1 MADDD
6 QNGETPKINDK
17 RKIDPETGEARA
29 AAAGKSFD
37 DRDGR
42 VTEPVGDGFRSKK
55 EGGEQADPD
64 QPVDS
69 EEPAVEEDPDGVE
82 DVELIDA
89 QGTDAEFT
97 DEDLELLA
105 EAERD
110 LVAEYRE
117 RAARA
122 EAELKNFRTRVERD
136 RAANRE
142 AVIAEVIRSLLP
154 AIDDLDRA
162 DAHGD
167 LVEGS
172 PLTIVA
178 SKIRAAFDK
187 YGLTR
192 VGEKGER
199 FDPKLHEALVRIP
212 SADVTVDT
220 VADVIEPGYL
230 LGERLIRAA
239 KVAVSSPE

>member
-1 MADDD
+1 MADDTNDD
-6 QNGETPKINDK
+6 QNTDDETPKVHDK
-17 RKIDPETGEARA
+17 RKIDPETGEP
-29 AAAGKSFD
+29 
-37 DRDGR
+37 R
-42 VTEPVGDGFRSKK
+42 VTEPVGDGFRTKAGSSDA
-55 EGGEQADPD
+55 ETA
-64 QPVDS
+64 DS
-69 EEPAVEEDPDGVE
+69 EEPAVEEEPVGAE
-82 DVELIDA
+82 DVELLDV

-142 AVIAEVIRSLLP
+142 IVIAEVIRSLLP

>member
-1 MADDD
+1 MADDKGRTSGHPD
-6 QNGETPKINDK
+6 DEAPDEVPEETAEKAA
-17 RKIDPETGEARA
+17 DPESG
-29 AAAGKSFD
+29 S
-37 DRDGR
+37 
-42 VTEPVGDGFRSKK
+42 
-55 EGGEQADPD
+55 
-64 QPVDS
+64 DS
-69 EEPAVEEDPDGVE
+69 EEPLVVEESSGID
-82 DVELIDA
+82 DVELIEAQDA
-89 QGTDAEFT
+89 AVEFS
-97 DEDLELLA
+97 DDDLALLA

-136 RAANRE
+136 RQANRE
-142 AVIAEVIRSLLP
+142 VVIAEVIRSLLP

-167 LVEGS
+167 LVDGS

-178 SKIRAAFDK
+178 QKIRAGFEK
-187 YGLTR
+187 YGLAK

-199 FDPKLHEALVRIP
+199 FDPKLHEAIVRIP
-212 SADVTVDT
+212 SSDVEFDT

>member
-1 MADDD
+1 MADDPKD
-6 QNGETPKINDK
+6 FTPEGEEPKITDK
-17 RKIDPETGEARA
+17 RKIDPETGEAR
-29 AAAGKSFD
+29 
-37 DRDGR
+37 
-42 VTEPVGDGFRSKK
+42 VTEPVGDGFRTKAAADDP
-55 EGGEQADPD
+55 ADPTSTA
-64 QPVDS
+64 DS
-69 EEPAVEEDPDGVE
+69 DEPAVEEDPVGAE
-82 DVELIDA
+82 DVELLDA
-89 QGTDAEFT
+89 QGTDTEFT

-142 AVIAEVIRSLLP
+142 IVIAEVIRSLLP

-172 PLTIVA
+172 PLAIVA
-178 SKIRAAFDK
+178 QKIRAAFDK

-199 FDPKLHEALVRIP
+199 FDPKLHEALVRLP
-212 SADVTVDT
+212 SSEVEFDT

>member
-1 MADDD
+1 MTDDAKDKTPKGDDD
-6 QNGETPKINDK
+6 APKIHDK
-17 RKIDPETGEARA
+17 RKIDPETGEARVETP
-29 AAAGKSFD
+29 D
-37 DRDGR
+37 D
-42 VTEPVGDGFRSKK
+42 
-55 EGGEQADPD
+55 
-64 QPVDS
+64 
-69 EEPAVEEDPDGVE
+69 EPAAQVE
-82 DVELIDA
+82 DSDDPAVDEAPGADDIHLIDA
-89 QGTDAEFT
+89 EGPDVEFT
-97 DEDLELLA
+97 EEDLELLA

-110 LVAEYRE
+110 LVAEYRD

-136 RAANRE
+136 RQANRE
-142 AVIAEVIRSLLP
+142 VVIAEVIRSLLP

-172 PLTIVA
+172 PLAIVA
-178 SKIRAAFDK
+178 QKIRAAFDK
-187 YGLTR
+187 YGLER

-199 FDPKLHEALVRIP
+199 FDPKRHEALVRLP
-212 SADVTVDT
+212 SADVEFDT

>member
-1 MADDD
+1 MADDAKD
-6 QNGETPKINDK
+6 KKPAGDDDAPKINDK
-17 RKIDPETGEARA
+17 RKIDPETGEAR
-29 AAAGKSFD
+29 
-37 DRDGR
+37 
-42 VTEPVGDGFRSKK
+42 VTEPVGDGFRKK
-55 EGGEQADPD
+55 AAGADKPTGAEEA
-64 QPVDS
+64 S
-69 EEPAVEEDPDGVE
+69 ESEDPAVDEAPGVDDIPLVVAEGPDV
-82 DVELIDA
+82 
-89 QGTDAEFT
+89 EFT

-136 RAANRE
+136 RQANRE
-142 AVIAEVIRSLLP
+142 IVIAEVIRSLLP

-172 PLTIVA
+172 PLAIVA
-178 SKIRAAFDK
+178 QKIRAGFDK
-187 YGLTR
+187 YGLVK

-199 FDPKLHEALVRIP
+199 FDPKLHEALVRLP
-212 SADVTVDT
+212 SADVEFDT
-220 VADVIEPGYL
+220 VADVIETGYL

>member
-1 MADDD
+1 MADEKNDD
-6 QNGETPKINDK
+6 ETPKVHDK
-17 RKIDPETGEARA
+17 RKIDPETGEA
-29 AAAGKSFD
+29 
-37 DRDGR
+37 R

-55 EGGEQADPD
+55 GDAPADADEPL
-64 QPVDS
+64 VE
-69 EEPAVEEDPDGVE
+69 EEPDGAE
-82 DVELIDA
+82 DVELVEAQDA
-89 QGTDAEFT
+89 DVEVSGDGVS
-97 DEDLELLA
+97 DEELLSFLQ
-105 EAERD
+105 EGERD
-110 LVAEYRE
+110 LVAEYRD

-142 AVIAEVIRSLLP
+142 IVIAEVIRSLLP

-167 LVEGS
+167 LVEGA
-172 PLTIVA
+172 PLTLVA
-178 SKIRAAFDK
+178 QKLRAGFEK
-187 YGLTR
+187 YGLQK

-199 FDPKLHEALVRIP
+199 FDPKLHEALVRLP
-212 SADVTVDT
+212 SADVEFDT
-220 VADVIEPGYL
+220 VADVIETGYL